1 MCHPSPRVAV
11 LLVLI
16 FLLSMTTSVAQ
27 QDAPLIVYANG
38 DLLIGDENGVQV
50 FSECT
55 PDEVIM
61 MPLTMLPDGRGFILM
76 TEPPRVTQVI
86 RELGGVGGAVLP
98 NNLYY
103 CDLRARTL
111 TLIQGQPDDF
121 AFFDESA
128 LDNGIAHSLISAS
141 PDGGRIAWS
150 QIRFPDYQSSLHT
163 YDLTTGQSH
172 ALEVTLFDSFGVPVP
187 PLVLW
192 LERGVGIVFYTFDE
206 TTFDALTLFE
216 YYALTPEGAFVQ
228 DAPLLLELNR
238 EGELSDFI
246 DTFLSVQYE
255 GKTWLALR
263 YNLGGWALVEAQA
276 GDVIYPQGLP
286 YIVATQ
292 NADES
297 LRLVYDMTP
306 NYEINWQAQGI
317 SGRDFFNYNQN
328 RIALSGDGLRVAF
341 AGGVLEV
348 WHSADGR
355 VVPVPNTDGFA
366 DDFSATVLWGGTTW
380 RWDADA
386 TAIMSAQTVCQGAQ
400 PSRMMPNTL
409 GRIVAPNI
417 PNNVRSAPSTSAEL
431 VGQIPGGATFTVLS
445 LPTCADGYAW
455 YQIQY
460 GELVGW
466 TAEGTSD
473 TYWLEPLNE

>member
-206 TTFDALTLFE
+206 TTFDA
-216 YYALTPEGAFVQ
+216 
-228 DAPLLLELNR
+228 DR
-238 EGELSDFI
+238 K
-246 DTFLSVQYE
+246 SV
-255 GKTWLALR
+255 
-263 YNLGGWALVEAQA
+263 V
-276 GDVIYPQGLP
+276 
-286 YIVATQ
+286 
-292 NADES
+292 
-297 LRLVYDMTP
+297 
-306 NYEINWQAQGI
+306 
-317 SGRDFFNYNQN
+317 
-328 RIALSGDGLRVAF
+328 
-341 AGGVLEV
+341 
-348 WHSADGR
+348 
-355 VVPVPNTDGFA
+355 
-366 DDFSATVLWGGTTW
+366 
-380 RWDADA
+380 
-386 TAIMSAQTVCQGAQ
+386 
-400 PSRMMPNTL
+400 
-409 GRIVAPNI
+409 
-417 PNNVRSAPSTSAEL
+417 
-431 VGQIPGGATFTVLS
+431 
-445 LPTCADGYAW
+445 
-455 YQIQY
+455 
-460 GELVGW
+460 
-466 TAEGTSD
+466 
-473 TYWLEPLNE
+473 